1 MSDPGS
7 LFAKVG
13 RLGGFDGQT
22 GANLRDTSFHDYLHG
37 TLDCCLKVDCHQT
50 SFEWYALISS
60 LTMCFI
66 NTSTPEIVGNC
77 VFVLHLYYPHAIFTL
92 LYYIHGK
99 PGVILYHPGKR
110 ILEIDDF

>member
-1 MSDPGS
+1 M
-7 LFAKVG
+7 
-13 RLGGFDGQT
+13 
-22 GANLRDTSFHDYLHG
+22 RDTSFHDYLHD

-50 SFEWYALISS
+50 SFEWYALVSS

-92 LYYIHGK
+92 LHYIHGK
-99 PGVILYHPGKR
+99 PGVI
-110 ILEIDDF
+110 ILEKGFWKLMISNIQLIFRMSFQFEL

>member
-1 MSDPGS
+1 M
-7 LFAKVG
+7 
-13 RLGGFDGQT
+13 
-22 GANLRDTSFHDYLHG
+22 RDTSFHDYLHD

-50 SFEWYALISS
+50 SFEWYALVSS

-92 LYYIHGK
+92 LHYIHGNSWK
-99 PGVILYHPGKR
+99 TRCDILSSWKKDSGN
-110 ILEIDDF
+110 